1 MVNLQH
7 KLQKFIFNHMRHDV
21 KIMNHAIFPIGQ
33 QSEETAEDQ
42 NFRVY
47 RQYFAKSFRGEPAT
61 ETN

>member
-1 MVNLQH
+1 
-7 KLQKFIFNHMRHDV
+7 MRLDV